1 MGKEY
6 RYRKHISW
14 MQYALPI
21 ISFIFCIIVL
31 LTFLRMPLFTSKP
44 HLLVFVLIAFAFYT
58 LFLCGILWYPFY
70 RLAGIRVSVD
80 EEAIVYKFRRGEKRI
95 LFESI
100 SQLKFPSVRYTG
112 GWVKIISQEH
122 TIRLTVVVENIGDF
136 LQELKNGLDKK
147 GLSDFYDK
155 AKLFSFLKTASYA
168 DYSWAR
174 LYMIFGKLVLFTI
187 LNIIIALVFSAL
199 AQTGPFIMA
208 LWALISILFPLTVYL
223 IKEFTFARRIAK
235 KSDEE
240 SFILPPRDA
249 AHEQSVFRKAFIN
262 GELLYFGISI
272 GVLIIFLLSG

>member
-31 LTFLRMPLFTSKP
+31 LTFLRIPFFTSKP
-44 HLLVFVLIAFAFYT
+44 HLLLPLLIAFAFYT

-70 RLAGIRVSVD
+70 RLAGIRISVD

-95 LFESI
+95 PFESI

-147 GLSDFYDK
+147 GLSDLYDK
-155 AKLFSFLKTASYA
+155 AKLFNFLKTASYA

-208 LWALISILFPLTVYL
+208 LWTLISILFPLTVYL

-235 KSDEE
+235 KSDEK
-240 SFILPPRDA
+240 SFILPPRDT
-249 AHEQSVFRKAFIN
+249 AHEQVVFRKALIN

-272 GVLIIFLLSG
+272 GILIIMLVLG